1 MRFFGTRVVLLATA
15 ASFAASDAAAQYTY
29 APSQD
34 YYRNDTAQ
42 GTVVGGGLG
51 AITGALIGGGKGK
64 GGEGALIGAGIGAI
78 TGNLLGRSKDANDER
93 IAQNG
98 YAAAHGAN
106 IQAAAQAV
114 TNYDLAQMT
123 QSGLSEAVI
132 VGAIQQR
139 GARLDLSPQGLI
151 QLKQA
156 GVSDGVLIAAQR
168 ASAGGATSSIYA
180 APAAQVIAPPPTVV
194 IDRRPMYYYEPPPP
208 RLYFSFGGHGH
219 HHHHGHCW

>member
-1 MRFFGTRVVLLATA
+1 MRVFGTRVLLLATA
-15 ASFAASDAAAQYTY
+15 ALLAAGDAAAQYAY

-156 GVSDGVLIAAQR
+156 GVSDAVLIAAQR
-168 ASAGGATSSIYA
+168 ASGASSSVYA
-180 APAAQVIAPPPTVV
+180 APAAPLIAPAPTVV
-194 IDRRPMYYYEPPPP
+194 IDRRPVYYYEPPRPSV
-208 RLYFSFGGHGH
+208 YFSFGGHGH

>member
-1 MRFFGTRVVLLATA
+1 MRAFGTRVFLLATA
-15 ASFAASDAAAQYTY
+15 ASLAAQDARAQYTY

-123 QSGLSEAVI
+123 QSGLSEAVVI
-132 VGAIQQR
+132 GAIQQR

-156 GVSDGVLIAAQR
+156 GVSDGILIAAQR
-168 ASAGGATSSIYA
+168 ASAGPSSIYA
-180 APAAQVIAPPPTVV
+180 APAAPMIAPPPAVI
-194 IDRRPMYYYEPPPP
+194 IDRRPVYYYEPPPA
-208 RLYFSFGGHGH
+208 RLYFSFGGHPH
-219 HHHHGHCW
+219 HRHGHCW

>member
-1 MRFFGTRVVLLATA
+1 MRVYGSRFLLLATA
-15 ASFAASDAAAQYTY
+15 VSLVAGDAAAQYTY
-29 APSQD
+29 APSPD

-78 TGNLLGRSKDANDER
+78 TGNLLGRSKDATDER

-156 GVSDGVLIAAQR
+156 GVSDNILIAAQR
-168 ASAGGATSSIYA
+168 ASASPASSYA
-180 APAAQVIAPPPTVV
+180 APVISPAPTMV
-194 IDRRPMYYYEPPPP
+194 IDRRPVYYYEPPPP
-208 RLYFSFGGHGH
+208 RLYFSFGGHPH
-219 HHHHGHCW
+219 HHHHCW

>member
-1 MRFFGTRVVLLATA
+1 MRVFGTRVFLLATA
-15 ASFAASDAAAQYTY
+15 ASLAAGDAAAQYTY

-78 TGNLLGRSKDANDER
+78 
-93 IAQNG
+93 
-98 YAAAHGAN
+98 
-106 IQAAAQAV
+106 
-114 TNYDLAQMT
+114 
-123 QSGLSEAVI
+123 
-132 VGAIQQR
+132 QQR

-156 GVSDGVLIAAQR
+156 GVSDAVLIAAQR
-168 ASAGGATSSIYA
+168 SSG
-180 APAAQVIAPPPTVV
+180 APASTYVAPYAPAPPTVV

-208 RLYFSFGGHGH
+208 SVYFSFGGHGH